1 MLELLQTLTGLFVV
15 IYDGQHALKF
25 TLGRAKGVVGPG
37 VHFKIP
43 ILQKFVVKDTR
54 HTTLDLQPQVIQ
66 LADDLIFEVD
76 AKVVYQVTDVFKA
89 IVQIDD
95 LVTGMQNRV
104 VIAIQEVI
112 RKKNRSEIANA
123 EALCAEIVGQLKEME
138 EAWGVSIVQFGFS
151 NLSPS
156 PATLEITQLDLL
168 AREKLTLLKYL
179 ESEGLRQESAVALL
193 SGAVVSLGYDDPAT
207 A

>member
-1 MLELLQTLTGLFVV
+1 MLELLQSLTGLFVV

-25 TLGRAKGVVGPG
+25 TLGRARGVVGPG
-37 VHFKIP
+37 VHLKLP
-43 ILQKFVVKDTR
+43 IIQKFVVRDTR

-66 LADDLIFEVD
+66 LVDDLIYEVD
-76 AKVVYQVTDVFKA
+76 TKVVYQVTDVYKA

-104 VIAIQEVI
+104 AIAIQQVLR
-112 RKKNRSEIANA
+112 RKDRVHITDSD
-123 EALCAEIVGQLKEME
+123 ALCAEIIETLKPME
-138 EAWGVSIVQFGFS
+138 EQWGVNIVQFGFS

-168 AREKLTLLKYL
+168 AREKHSLLKFL
-179 ESEGLRQESAVALL
+179 QSEGLREESAVALL
-193 SGAVVSLGYDDPAT
+193 SGAVVSLGFDEPAQ